1 MAIETAAAILTKL
14 AFEQNKKLKTR
25 LALAQVKEKELT
37 SVMMPLFRQILSE
50 MEMGRPAQGK
60 LRPAV
65 SDGPARRGHNGPQS
79 KRRRATKGH
88 DRSEEREIGGEG

>member
-25 LALAQVKEKELT
+25 LTQAQGKEKELA

-50 MEMGRPAQGK
+50 MEMGRQTQGK
-60 LRPAV
+60 IRPAAP
-65 SDGPARRGHNGPQS
+65 DGSARRGHNGPQS
-79 KRRRATKGH
+79 SRRRATKGH